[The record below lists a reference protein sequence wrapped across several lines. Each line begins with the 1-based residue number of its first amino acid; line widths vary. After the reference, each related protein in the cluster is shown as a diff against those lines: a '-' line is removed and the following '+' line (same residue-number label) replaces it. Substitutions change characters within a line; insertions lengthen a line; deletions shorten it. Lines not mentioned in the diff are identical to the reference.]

1 MYACPSCQQR
11 TISYL
16 HKWLSWSSSPAR
28 CKACGKACAIPIV
41 DSSGFFVAA
50 IVIVTLSGFASVWMQ
65 NSFPL
70 LLGCVSAL
78 AYYFWR
84 QHVAELAA
92 VSEQEHKT
100 AKRSAWLALLA
111 ALFPS
116 FFN

>member
-1 MYACPSCQQR
+1 
-11 TISYL
+11 
-16 HKWLSWSSSPAR
+16 
-28 CKACGKACAIPIV
+28 
-41 DSSGFFVAA
+41 
-50 IVIVTLSGFASVWMQ
+50 MQ

-116 FFN
+116 LFN